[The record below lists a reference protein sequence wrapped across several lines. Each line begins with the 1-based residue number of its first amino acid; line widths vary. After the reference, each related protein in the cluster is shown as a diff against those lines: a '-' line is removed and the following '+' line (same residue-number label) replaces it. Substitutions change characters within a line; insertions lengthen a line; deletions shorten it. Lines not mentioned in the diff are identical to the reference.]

1 MSNIFHEELIQRAE
15 DMLYGQEDVI
25 IGLASDLDVISD
37 EEWEEYIELPVSD
50 TRDWHV
56 IFACFVLA
64 AEGKI

>member
-15 DMLYGQEDVI
+15 DMLYGQEDFI

-37 EEWEEYIELPVSD
+37 EEWEEYIELPESD